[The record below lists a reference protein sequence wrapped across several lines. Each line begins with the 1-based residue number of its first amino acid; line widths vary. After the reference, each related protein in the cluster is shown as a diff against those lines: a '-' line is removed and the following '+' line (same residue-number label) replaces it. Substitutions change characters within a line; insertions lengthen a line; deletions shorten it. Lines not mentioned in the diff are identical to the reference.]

1 MPSVPKFKI
10 LLMKKKHDQPFME
23 NILHNTEC
31 FKATVTQ
38 FIIKKFGGGGEVP
51 KLVKETY
58 QLSDQV
64 RFA

>member
-1 MPSVPKFKI
+1 
-10 LLMKKKHDQPFME
+10 ME

-31 FKATVTQ
+31 FKTTVTQ

-51 KLVKETY
+51 RLGKETY

>member
-1 MPSVPKFKI
+1 
-10 LLMKKKHDQPFME
+10 ME

-31 FKATVTQ
+31 FKTTVTQ
-38 FIIKKFGGGGEVP
+38 FIIKKFGGGEVP
-51 KLVKETY
+51 RLGKETY